1 MFRLLRLV
9 LPFTLSVFS
18 MSAPAHDFWI
28 VPHQPAGAVKDN
40 VVFELRI
47 GPGWPGKRSVR
58 LPGLIS
64 TFDAWDA
71 EGKFPVSGHDG
82 TQVIG
87 HLTNRMP
94 GATVVGLTTN
104 GAQINLSAAEFN
116 DYLQEEGLSKILQ
129 SRQKSQ
135 DSDQPGTEIF
145 TRFAKAI
152 ILVDGRS
159 EGYDRHVG
167 LSRELVLQ
175 TDPMLFQ
182 PDKPVMLSLLAEG
195 KPLPGIQVKAMLNTS
210 PPTQLKATTDQEG
223 KVTFRLP
230 TEGEWLFSAVDMEPS
245 SDPDAQWHSLWASLT
260 VLLKPG
266 GTSA

>member
-1 MFRLLRLV
+1 MFWLLRLV
-9 LPFTLSVFS
+9 LPFTLTVFS
-18 MSAPAHDFWI
+18 ISVSAHDFWI
-28 VPHQPAGAVKDN
+28 VPHNPEGAVKDN

-64 TFDAWDA
+64 TFDAWD
-71 EGKFPVSGHDG
+71 EKGKFPVSGHERAL
-82 TQVIG
+82 VIG
-87 HLTNRMP
+87 HLKNRVS

-104 GAQINLSAAEFN
+104 GAQITLSATEFE
-116 DYLQEEGLSKILQ
+116 DYLREEGLNKIRQ

-135 DSDQPGTEIF
+135 ESNQPGTEIF
-145 TRFAKAI
+145 TRFAKTI

-167 LSRELVLQ
+167 LRRELVLQ

-182 PDKPVMLSLLAEG
+182 PEKPVVLSLLAEG
-195 KPLPGIQVKAMLNTS
+195 KPLPGIQVKAMLNTT
-210 PPTQLKATTDQEG
+210 PPTQLKAITDQAG

-230 TEGEWLFSAVDMEPS
+230 AEGEWLFSAVDMEPS
-245 SDPDAQWHSLWASLT
+245 SDPDAEWHSLWASLT
-260 VLLKPG
+260 VLFKRG
-266 GTSA
+266 GTST